1 MTASWRFSL
10 LLVLAGICP
19 MIHGEETL
27 ASEVV
32 EQFHQALITMMR
44 QGQSLESRHQ
54 IILPFVVKH
63 FDITTITRIALGRNW
78 QSLPDD
84 QQSSLTTLMTELITS
99 TYAARFVS
107 HDNQT
112 FETVSS
118 RPLKKGRSLVRTV
131 LDSGENNPVNLD
143 YQLTGKSGHWR
154 IYDIAAGGVSDLA
167 LKRTAYGERFKSG
180 GYDSVVEEMNKE
192 IEKNTRSE
200 PSTSNSRIRPWG
212 A

>member
-1 MTASWRFSL
+1 MTASWRNFL
-10 LLVLAGICP
+10 LLLLLGICP
-19 MIHGEETL
+19 AIHAEEESL
-27 ASEVV
+27 ALEVV

-54 IILPFVVKH
+54 IILPFVAKH

-84 QQSSLTTLMTELITS
+84 HRSSLTTLMTELITS

-107 HDNQT
+107 YDNQT
-112 FETVSS
+112 FETVAT

-131 LDSGENNPVNLD
+131 LITGKNDLVKLD
-143 YQLTGKSGHWR
+143 YQLTGRSGHWR

-180 GYDSVVEEMNKE
+180 GYDSVVEEMHKE
-192 IEKNTRSE
+192 IRKNSLK
-200 PSTSNSRIRPWG
+200 
-212 A
+212 